1 MGAEVIRLSEVG
13 DMMRKSPQVEDGYTR
28 IANELF
34 EAVTSS
40 NMCPITLR
48 QLRVVLAVMRKTYG
62 FQKKVDRISDGQLA
76 DATGM
81 SRQNVNTAKR
91 QLLAFGVLYMDGNR
105 IGVNKHHD
113 QWDFTTKP
121 EIDNLK
127 QTRDSVSK
135 AETKSVSKNGSHKR
149 KKETLS
155 TDVERDA
162 PKRRRRRL
170 DLNAFAD
177 QVSMETLQAFADHRQ
192 AMRSPLTQRALELT
206 VSSAIKAAD
215 ELGITAEQAI
225 DEAIAAGWRTV
236 RTDWLRNRGSVSPGA
251 ASDAP
256 PCPHAD
262 ILAAWDAELG
272 EAKGT
277 APSLV
282 DWRGTKA
289 CALLE
294 ERWAENF
301 NACNSSGTIRYT
313 DTETGIA
320 WWRLAFQTIK
330 AKPNFMN
337 SDVDLFNLFHKET
350 FVRAAKG
357 KLTTQRGA
365 TR

>member
-1 MGAEVIRLSEVG
+1 MAAEVIQ
-13 DMMRKSPQVEDGYTR
+13 MRSSPQVEDGYTR

-40 NMCPITLR
+40 DVCPITLR
-48 QLRVVLAVMRKTYG
+48 QIRIVMAVIRKTYG
-62 FQKKVDRISDGQLA
+62 YQKKVDRISDGQLA

-113 QWDFTTKP
+113 QWDFTAKP
-121 EIDNLK
+121 EIDNLR

-135 AETKSVSKNGSHKR
+135 PKTKSVSKKGSHKR

-155 TDVERDA
+155 TDVESET
-162 PKRRRRRL
+162 PKTRRRQL
-170 DLNAFAD
+170 DISVFADEVSIETLEAFA
-177 QVSMETLQAFADHRQ
+177 EHRR
-192 AMRSPLTQRALELT
+192 ALRSPLTQRAMELT
-206 VSSAIKAAD
+206 VKAATKAAN

-225 DEAIAAGWRTV
+225 DEAIAAGWKTV
-236 RTDWLRNRGSVSPGA
+236 RTEWLRNRGADKP
-251 ASDAP
+251 ASASGAP
-256 PCPHAD
+256 PCPHAE
-262 ILAAWDAELG
+262 ILAAWNDELG
-272 EAKGT
+272 DAKGV

-282 DWRGTKA
+282 DWRGTRA

-294 ERWAENF
+294 ERWQENYNAE
-301 NACNSSGTIRYT
+301 SGSGAVRYT
-313 DTETGIA
+313 DAESGVG
-320 WWRLAFQTIK
+320 WWRMAFQTLK

-337 SDVDLFNLFHKET
+337 SDVDLFNLFYKET
-350 FVRAAKG
+350 FVRAAQG
-357 KLTTQRGA
+357 KLNGQKGP